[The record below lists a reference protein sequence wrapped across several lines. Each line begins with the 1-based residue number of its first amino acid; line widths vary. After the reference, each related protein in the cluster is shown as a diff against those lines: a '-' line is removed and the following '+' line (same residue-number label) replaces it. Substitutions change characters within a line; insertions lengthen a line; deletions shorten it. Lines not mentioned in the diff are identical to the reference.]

1 MTRKGV
7 KRLQQLTATKLLA
20 RYVNE
25 THYDDLSPEVIWKAK
40 QRTADLLAIGLSGYT
55 TRVGSSIQAFAR
67 EASPAGAATLWGSGA
82 TVTAELAALANAT
95 MTFHLELDDCH
106 RTSHAHPGVSVLPA
120 ALATCEE
127 RNLDAKSFLTA
138 VVVGYD
144 VITRVGTAVSPSI
157 FVDRVF
163 LAPGTLAPLGAAAA
177 VGKLFGLGEDEVSQ
191 ALGTATFLSPLALF
205 EAFAKGAPIK
215 DTAMGWG

>member
-1 MTRKGV
+1 
-7 KRLQQLTATKLLA
+7 
-20 RYVNE
+20 
-25 THYDDLSPEVIWKAK
+25 
-40 QRTADLLAIGLSGYT
+40 
-55 TRVGSSIQAFAR
+55 
-67 EASPAGAATLWGSGA
+67 
-82 TVTAELAALANAT
+82 

-127 RNLDAKSFLTA
+127 KNLDAKSFLTA

-163 LAPGTLAPLGAAAA
+163 LAPGILAPLGAAAA

-191 ALGTATFLSPLALF
+191 ALGTATCPVAAGF
-205 EAFAKGAPIK
+205 I
-215 DTAMGWG
+215 